1 MEPFYNLTNKFGTC
15 HVLTMSHRKDRQEH
29 ITDQLI
35 KIGWDN
41 FYDMSHVNIHYG
53 TTWPYNDFIMNA
65 VNAAGIGRFTKANE
79 YDCTRNHYSIV
90 KQAYDK
96 GDNYVLIMEDD
107 IRFLNNFDIF
117 NKFIEYVPC
126 DFDIL
131 QCGGFTTDPNIIP
144 ELRTIKDYNNQNS
157 INDYWYLNESI
168 GLWNCSMYILSRRG
182 MEYYINFINKILWV
196 ADGPLYKA
204 PLNKKIIKIYNPR
217 IPLVIQEDKNKI
229 SSDIRNKDN
238 DKIDYLADNMYEK
251 KVIFNDYL

>member
-1 MEPFYNLTNKFGTC
+1 
-15 HVLTMSHRKDRQEH
+15 MSHRKDRQEH
-29 ITDQLI
+29 ITKQLC
-35 KIGWDN
+35 KIGWGTYGKPEEITYVN
-41 FYDMSHVNIHYG
+41 FHYG
-53 TTWPYNDFIMNA
+53 TTWPYNEFIMNA
-65 VNAAGIGRFTKANE
+65 VNIASIGRFTKPNE

-90 KQAYDK
+90 KQAYDR

-107 IRFLNNFDIF
+107 IMFLSNFDLF
-117 NKFIEYVPC
+117 NKFIDHIPD

-131 QCGGFTTDPNIIP
+131 QCGGFTTDSRIID
-144 ELRTIKDYNNQNS
+144 ELRDINYYTDDIDNV
-157 INDYWYLNESI
+157 NDYWYLNESI
-168 GLWNCSMYILSRRG
+168 GLWNCSMYVLSRKG

-229 SSDIRNKDN
+229 LSDIRNKDN

-251 KVIFNDYL
+251 KVSYALYL